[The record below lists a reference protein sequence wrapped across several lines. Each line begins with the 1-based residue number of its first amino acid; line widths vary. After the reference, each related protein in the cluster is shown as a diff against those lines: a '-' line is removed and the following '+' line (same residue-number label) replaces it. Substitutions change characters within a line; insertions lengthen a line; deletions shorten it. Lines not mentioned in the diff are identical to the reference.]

1 MNKKATVRSVAN
13 DYLTHPRENKG
24 ITLIALVVTIIVL
37 LILAGISIMMLTGQN
52 GILNRAG
59 EAKEK
64 TGVAQ
69 IEESVKLAVA
79 DALTKG
85 TGTVTKDNLEDALNK
100 YVGEG
105 NYDLSDTTEG
115 WLISAGGKDYNV
127 SSSGGI
133 SGEDGDDGT
142 YNANYSEKVK
152 DEDIAPA
159 DIFLYSVID
168 EEAKTAKITG
178 MNPVYCNAYADGK
191 VNYNDTES
199 LYVNTNYAINY
210 NGNIISDT
218 LVVPYKWTNEDGKEY
233 TIVEAGLYANGRD
246 SYNFDGK
253 SLPKVN
259 AIIFPNTI
267 LKITGVSQYEINVG
281 YSYVRK
287 IILPSNLKSIGNYA
301 FSHCYS
307 MQEINIPESL
317 ESLGEDAFDTWYS
330 EQIIN
335 VNLKRSEAIA
345 KWNFDLDECTGATVN
360 YLPE

>member
-1 MNKKATVRSVAN
+1 MKEKHFRK
-13 DYLTHPRENKG
+13 NKG

-37 LILAGISIMMLTGQN
+37 LILAGISIIMLTGQN

-100 YVGEG
+100 YVGED
-105 NYDLSDTTEG
+105 NYELSDTTDG
-115 WLISAGGKDYNV
+115 WLISAGGKGYNV

-133 SGEDGDDGT
+133 SEGDSDDGT
-142 YNANYSEKVK
+142 YNPNYSEKVK

-178 MNPVYCNAYADGK
+178 MNPVYCNAYEDGK

-199 LYVNTNYAINY
+199 LYANTNYAINY

-233 TIVEAGLYANGRD
+233 TITEASIYSTGR
-246 SYNFDGK
+246 SFVFYGQRFPAVK
-253 SLPKVN
+253 T
-259 AIIFPNTI
+259 IIFPNTV
-267 LKITGVSQYEINVG
+267 LKIGDIEKVSSG
-281 YSYVRK
+281 YKAVEK
-287 IILPSNLKSIGNYA
+287 VVLPKNLKSIGNYA
-301 FSHCYS
+301 FAGCNS
-307 MQEINIPESL
+307 INDIVLP
-317 ESLGEDAFDTWYS
+317 DTVEEVGTWPFYDWYS
-330 EQIIN
+330 GQTVHIKYKAESGIPDW
-335 VNLKRSEAIA
+335 VRKSDWLEYGY
-345 KWNFDLDECTGATVN
+345 NFKIDYVE
-360 YLPE
+360 E